1 MLVVQK
7 GEMNLVN
14 TQKLK
19 ARLVEYGKTQKDIA
33 LALELAPSTVSQK
46 INNIRVMNLQ
56 EADTIATMLDI
67 DTHMYGE
74 YFFA

>member
-1 MLVVQK
+1 VQK

>member
-1 MLVVQK
+1 
-7 GEMNLVN
+7 MNLVN

-67 DTHMYGE
+67 DTHRYGE

>member
-1 MLVVQK
+1 
-7 GEMNLVN
+7 MNLVN
-14 TQKLK
+14 THKLK

>member
-1 MLVVQK
+1 MQK
-7 GEMNLVN
+7 GVMNLVN

-33 LALELAPSTVSQK
+33 LALKLAPSTVSQK
-46 INNIRVMNLQ
+46 INNTRVMNLR
-56 EADTIATMLDI
+56 EADAIAVMLDI

>member
-1 MLVVQK
+1 
-7 GEMNLVN
+7 MNLVN